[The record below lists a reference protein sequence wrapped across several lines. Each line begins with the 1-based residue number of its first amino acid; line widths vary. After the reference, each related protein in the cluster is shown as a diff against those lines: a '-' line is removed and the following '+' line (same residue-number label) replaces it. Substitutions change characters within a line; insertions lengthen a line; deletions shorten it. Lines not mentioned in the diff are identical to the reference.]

1 MWDSQAYTNVQAC
14 AQAYQDCVK
23 AKSCKV
29 TTRRDLAAGTLK
41 LRKVKSVGHLV
52 EARTD
57 RHLVKAPRDL
67 RTENTSNQKVQ
78 FPTKM
83 GTTRRDLAA
92 GERQLRKLKYV
103 GRLDVAPR
111 DRQTENK
118 GKQEVYFSTTKDT
131 NKQNTQI
138 EQTTKKH

>member
-1 MWDSQAYTNVQAC
+1 
-14 AQAYQDCVK
+14 
-23 AKSCKV
+23 
-29 TTRRDLAAGTLK
+29 
-41 LRKVKSVGHLV
+41 
-52 EARTD
+52 
-57 RHLVKAPRDL
+57 
-67 RTENTSNQKVQ
+67 
-78 FPTKM
+78 M

-92 GERQLRKLKYV
+92 GERLLRKLKYF

-131 NKQNTQI
+131 NKKNTQI